1 MSLINYKKINS
12 CKVHPVKLERV
23 KCEQIKGYE
32 TIENLYA
39 NIYICAKKFSGK
51 TNLLFQILK
60 NCSDKN
66 TKIIIICSTV
76 HLDDTY
82 SHIIDYFEG
91 RGNPIITFTSIK
103 DGNIDNLD
111 EIMNTIEEDKQT
123 TKEMNEESEDP
134 EPEPNYPFKFIDDSP
149 EVGPVKRTRKPRK
162 PVKVAQETII
172 VLDDLSA
179 ECRRKSVASL
189 MKKNRHFKCK
199 VIISSQHPN
208 DLQPES
214 LKQLQVAILF
224 GGHSDDKLLKFH
236 RDLDLT
242 VGRDTFIDMYR
253 EVTAKPFNFLYIDVA
268 RGKFRKNLNTEIIV

>member
-23 KCEQIKGYE
+23 KSDQIKGYDL
-32 TIENLYA
+32 IENLYA

-51 TNLLFQILK
+51 TNLLFEIMK
-60 NCSDKN
+60 NCADKR

-91 RGNPIITFTSIK
+91 RGNPVITFTSIK
-103 DGNIDNLD
+103 DGNVDNLD
-111 EIMNTIEEDKQT
+111 EIMNTIEEDKR
-123 TKEMNEESEDP
+123 TKPQDDADEDPDP
-134 EPEPNYPFKFIDDSP
+134 EPVSNYPFKFMGDSP
-149 EVGPVKRTRKPRK
+149 ESVKRTRKKRK
-162 PVKVAQETII
+162 PAKVAQETII

-224 GGHSDDKLLKFH
+224 GGHSDDKLIKFH

-242 VGRDTFIDMYR
+242 IDRDTFIDMYR
-253 EVTAKPFNFLYIDVA
+253 EVTLKPFNFLYVDVG
-268 RGKFRKNLNTEIIV
+268 RGRYRKNLDTEIIV